1 MKILL
6 IAGHGAGDPGA
17 CACGYQE
24 ANLVREIAPILKSKL
39 SNHADVDVFDTAK
52 NMYKYLKSNSFNFKN
67 YNYVFELHFNA
78 AANDTTGNGVTTGTE
93 ILVHPSEKGTGV
105 EETILNNI
113 CSLGFKNRGVKTRS
127 DLKNM
132 NICKG
137 SQGVSYALLETCFI
151 DDLDDMKLY
160 QSKKSEV
167 IEAIANGIIA
177 GFGLAKSKED
187 KSMAKF
193 KDTNGHF
200 AEKQIDEL
208 FEMGIVN
215 GKGDGM
221 FAPDDPIT
229 RAEVAIIARN
239 VIRYITGK

>member
-39 SNHADVDVFDTAK
+39 SAYVDVDIFDTAK

-67 YNYVFELHFNA
+67 YNYVLELHFNA

-105 EETILNNI
+105 ENAILKNI
-113 CSLGFKNRGVKTRS
+113 CSLGFKNRGIKTRS
-127 DLKNM
+127 NLQNM

-151 DDLDDMKLY
+151 DDADDMKLY
-160 QSKKSEV
+160 QSKKDAV
-167 IEAIANGIIA
+167 ISAIANGIIS
-177 GFGLAKSKED
+177 GFGLTSSSTESKNDNAELTTVNDIVWELSHRGIITDKDLWLKKLED
-187 KSMAKF
+187 DANAYWLARKTANFLRS
-193 KDTNGHF
+193 
-200 AEKQIDEL
+200 
-208 FEMGIVN
+208 
-215 GKGDGM
+215 KG
-221 FAPDDPIT
+221 
-229 RAEVAIIARN
+229 V
-239 VIRYITGK
+239 